1 MKRFVLIVGFALTV
15 ALANGACA
23 QPALVH
29 GDIIVTATKPGLNPD
44 GSSYVIATLVVFSRD
59 GVLKGELAEVDT
71 GGVGQPLYRDGIIY
85 VPASTPYEIKR
96 VDSSGRLLTPFA
108 HARAAFLGPGPAGG
122 LLATNR
128 SGEIFQF
135 DATGALVRFRDDL
148 SELPGF
154 GGIEL
159 AADHCTV
166 FYVVLTRIARWNVCQ
181 DSEPVLHTGDLSGGV
196 STIRLLPDG
205 SFLVVS
211 RTTDPILHVDHY
223 GNLIR
228 NYGFVGGGLAL
239 AVDGT
244 SFWTSRAG
252 HLTRVDIATGAILSS
267 TLFPGIGGI
276 TVVGEPR
283 AGLIP
288 SAAAGDVPALSPVLL
303 VVLAAS
309 VAALALIRVNAAG
322 S

>member
-1 MKRFVLIVGFALTV
+1 MSRLVLIFGFALF
-15 ALANGACA
+15 AFANGVCA
-23 QPALVH
+23 QPALAH
-29 GDIIVTATKPGLNPD
+29 GDVIVTGKKSGFNPD
-44 GSSYVIATLVVFSRD
+44 GTSYVIATLVVFSRD

-85 VPASTPYEIKR
+85 VPATLPYEIKR
-96 VDSSGRLLTPFA
+96 VDSTGRTLTPFA
-108 HARAAFLGPGPAGG
+108 HARASYLSPGPAGG
-122 LLATNR
+122 LLATNS

-135 DATGALVRFRDDL
+135 DATGALIRFRDVL
-148 SELPGF
+148 AELPGF

-166 FYVVLTRIARWNVCQ
+166 FYVVLARLARWDLCQ
-181 DSEPVLHTGDLSGGV
+181 ESEPVFHTPSLSGGV
-196 STIRLLPDG
+196 GSIRLLPDG
-205 SFLVVS
+205 SFLIVS
-211 RTTDPILHVDHY
+211 VTTDPILHVDHY
-223 GNLIR
+223 GNVIR

-288 SAAAGDVPALSPVLL
+288 SAAAGDVPALSPLLL

-309 VAALALIRVNAAG
+309 VAALALVRVNASG